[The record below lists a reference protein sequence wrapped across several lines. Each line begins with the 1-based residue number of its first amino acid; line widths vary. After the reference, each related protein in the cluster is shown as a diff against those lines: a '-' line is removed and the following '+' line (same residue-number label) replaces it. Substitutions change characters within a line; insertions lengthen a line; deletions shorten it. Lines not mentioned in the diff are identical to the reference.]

1 MTHSSAVKGKKLGR
15 PVPILTLTEQ
25 DLDKLRLMARRPKS
39 SQQAALRAR
48 ILLGCAAGKSHGEIA
63 EDLGTCRATV
73 GKWRSRFCQ
82 SGWAGLVD
90 APRLG
95 TPRRISDKAVE
106 KIITTTLE
114 TKPKAQT
121 HWSTRQLARQV
132 GLSPMTVSRIWRAFG
147 LKPHLQETFKL
158 SNDPFFVE
166 KVRDIVGLYVNPPCR
181 ALVLCVDEKSQVQ
194 ALERSQPLLP
204 MKPGQAEKR
213 THDYHRHGTTSL
225 FAAFDVATGRVIGS
239 CHRRHRHQEFLS
251 FLEKIEASV
260 PEQLDVHLILDNY
273 ATHKTP
279 RVHRWFLRHPRYQ
292 LHFTPT
298 SASWLNQVERWFGLI
313 TEKRIRR
320 DAYRSVAELEKA
332 IADYI
337 THHNRDPKPFVWTA
351 SADLILSKV
360 ARICKRSSGT
370 PH

>member
-15 PVPILTLTEQ
+15 PVPVLTLTEE
-25 DLDKLRLMARRPKS
+25 DLGKLRLMARRPKS

-48 ILLGCAAGKSHGEIA
+48 ILLGCATGKSHGQIA
-63 EDLGTCRATV
+63 QELGTCRATV

-82 SGWAGLVD
+82 LGWAGLVD

-95 TPRRISDKAVE
+95 TPRRISDAAVE

-158 SNDPFFVE
+158 SSDPFFVE

-251 FLEKIEASV
+251 FLDKIEASV
-260 PEQLDVHLILDNY
+260 PEQLDVHLVLDNY

-279 RVHRWFLRHPRYQ
+279 RVHRWFLRHPRYH

-298 SASWLNQVERWFGLI
+298 SASWLNQVERWFGII

-320 DAYRSVAELEKA
+320 DAFRSVAELEKA

-370 PH
+370 PN